1 MLKGGIDI
9 AKTRLDEI
17 PNPYPKN
24 EEISLDYDNDIY
36 LRRIIYKALGLL
48 SWNKN
53 LKKVNIRL
61 FGGGAEHERV
71 I

>member
-1 MLKGGIDI
+1 MV
-9 AKTRLDEI
+9 KTRLDEI
-17 PNPYPKN
+17 LNPYPKN

-53 LKKVNIRL
+53 QKKVNTR
-61 FGGGAEHERV
+61 
-71 I
+71 